1 MQASKR
7 ILKRALCSNIAAA
20 ALLLVGCESMPS
32 STGGS
37 QAVSFDLGGSQEVP
51 PVVVDGTGSGTIIV
65 DHSGAIRG
73 SVSTVGVAGTAAHI
87 HMGSVGQNGKV
98 IIPLQKIDANTWKVP
113 DGKKLTE
120 EQMKA
125 YKAGNL
131 YVNVHTATHKGG
143 EVRGQIIP

>member
-1 MQASKR
+1 MV
-7 ILKRALCSNIAAA
+7 AA
-20 ALLLVGCESMPS
+20 ALLLAGCESMPS
-32 STGGS
+32 SSGGS
-37 QAVSFDLGGSQEVP
+37 QGISFDLGGSQEVP

-65 DHSGAIRG
+65 DSSGAISG
-73 SVSTVGVAGTAAHI
+73 TVITVGVAGTAAHI
-87 HMGSVGQNGKV
+87 HMGAVGKNGKV
-98 IIPLQKIDANTWKVP
+98 IIPLQKVDASTWKVP

-131 YVNVHTATHKGG
+131 YVNVHSATHKGG